1 MFAAKATS
9 TTLADLQVALALSAW
24 TQRGVEETPLY
35 DLWYDNS
42 GTLTKITSKSDIV
55 SAKVGAGF
63 VIAEADLN
71 LRGPGDIEG
80 TQQSGI
86 AIDLKIADL
95 GKDNQIL
102 MLARDEASHILE
114 VDPNLKQP
122 EHVILDSEIKRR
134 WKYEFDWG
142 QIS

>member
-1 MFAAKATS
+1 MTGDRL
-9 TTLADLQVALALSAW
+9 TTEGRKRIQ
-24 TQRGVEETPLY
+24 TMVETN
-35 DLWYDNS
+35 D
-42 GTLTKITSKSDIV
+42 
-55 SAKVGAGF
+55 GF
-63 VIAEADLN
+63 VIAEADLK

-102 MLARDEASHILE
+102 MLARNEASLILE
-114 VDPNLKQP
+114 ADPSLKEP